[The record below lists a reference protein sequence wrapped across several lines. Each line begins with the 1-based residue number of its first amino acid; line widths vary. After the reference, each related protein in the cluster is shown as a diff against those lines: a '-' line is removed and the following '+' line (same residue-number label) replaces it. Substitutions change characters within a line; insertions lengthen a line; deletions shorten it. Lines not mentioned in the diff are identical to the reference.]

1 MSYPRCGLRAWRFF
15 HSGGGGAHTKRPSR
29 PPRGAPGR
37 GRMRRGVKKCRR
49 GRRKSLKRLDSAKE
63 IEEFYLDF
71 LPQRLGFP
79 SEILDFPSG
88 EIWISFI
95 ALEPAFYA

>member
-1 MSYPRCGLRAWRFF
+1 
-15 HSGGGGAHTKRPSR
+15 
-29 PPRGAPGR
+29 
-37 GRMRRGVKKCRR
+37 
-49 GRRKSLKRLDSAKE
+49 LKRLDSAKE

-79 SEILDFPSG
+79 SEILGFPSG

-95 ALEPAFYA
+95 ALAPAFYAVLAHRRLRGAPLA